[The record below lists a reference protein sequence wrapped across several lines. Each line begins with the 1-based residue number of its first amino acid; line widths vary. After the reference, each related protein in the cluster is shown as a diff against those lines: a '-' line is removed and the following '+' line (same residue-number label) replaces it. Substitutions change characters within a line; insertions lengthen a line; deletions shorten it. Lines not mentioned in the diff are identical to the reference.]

1 MPTLGKVK
9 IAQPHSQDE
18 LLGEMEL
25 VLLDV
30 QSASESWN
38 DSDLRFIHLSVL
50 SGNVTAAKE
59 VAKKGI
65 EINPDRIQKVIN
77 QLRALV
83 AQLFYNPKYP
93 IEYSV
98 GLKEL
103 NTLGVKVIDRCTM
116 FSIEYVELVFPNN
129 VHKIFEVRGETIH
142 HKQSNSIDKMI
153 YLVDFVNKNNK

>member
-38 DSDLRFIHLSVL
+38 DSDLRFIRLSVL
-50 SGNVTAAKE
+50 SGNVTALKE
-59 VAKKGI
+59 VAKK
-65 EINPDRIQKVIN
+65 EVTVNPERITEVVK

-83 AQLFYNPKYP
+83 A
-93 IEYSV
+93 
-98 GLKEL
+98 
-103 NTLGVKVIDRCTM
+103 
-116 FSIEYVELVFPNN
+116 
-129 VHKIFEVRGETIH
+129 
-142 HKQSNSIDKMI
+142 
-153 YLVDFVNKNNK
+153 

>member
-65 EINPDRIQKVIN
+65 EINPDIIQKVIN

-83 AQLFYNPKYP
+83 A
-93 IEYSV
+93 
-98 GLKEL
+98 
-103 NTLGVKVIDRCTM
+103 
-116 FSIEYVELVFPNN
+116 
-129 VHKIFEVRGETIH
+129 
-142 HKQSNSIDKMI
+142 
-153 YLVDFVNKNNK
+153 

>member
-1 MPTLGKVK
+1 MPTLSKIKVAK
-9 IAQPHSQDE
+9 PHPQDE
-18 LLGEMEL
+18 LLGQMEL
-25 VLLDV
+25 VLMDV

-38 DSDLRFIHLSVL
+38 DSDLRFIRLSVL
-50 SGNVTAAKE
+50 SSNVTAVKE
-59 VAKKGI
+59 VAKKGVTVNPERITEVI
-65 EINPDRIQKVIN
+65 E

-103 NTLGVKVIDRCTM
+103 NTLGVKVVDKCTM

-129 VHKIFEVRGETIH
+129 VHKIFEKCYG
-142 HKQSNSIDKMI
+142 DKMNYCDLNEYEDYI
-153 YLVDFVNKNNK
+153 ENIEFF